1 MSNDKYT
8 HKNGIVYLNQYHVI
22 FCPKYRRK
30 VLVGDIEKD
39 LREIF
44 YEVAKENDVEIKA
57 LEIMPD
63 HVHMFISFD
72 PRQHIHKI
80 IQQFKGKSSR
90 ILREKYPSLKSR
102 LPSLWTRSYFC
113 CTVGHISEEV
123 VMKYIENQKN
133 V

>member
-39 LREIF
+39 LRQIF
-44 YEVAKENDVEIKA
+44 YDIAKDNDIEIKA

-113 CTVGHISEEV
+113 CTVGHISEGA
-123 VMKYIENQKN
+123 VMQYIENQKN